1 MLLRSL
7 ELGDELEAISA
18 HEELAADNFTFL
30 LDYKSGMLW
39 SEYVAFIKHLKEGEQ
54 LPEGYVPSNFLV
66 ADQDSQIIGRTSIRY
81 ELNDFLFTRGGHI
94 GYAVRPAYRNK
105 GFAKEIL
112 QLSLIHLKDT
122 GVDKALVTC
131 NDDNSFSAK
140 VIEFCGGIMENKV
153 EYEEKVTR
161 RYWIDLNSI

>member
-7 ELGDELEAISA
+7 ELGDELEAIQA

-39 SEYVAFIKHLKEGEQ
+39 SEYVAFINHLKEGEQ

-81 ELNDFLFTRGGHI
+81 KLRNLF
-94 GYAVRPAYRNK
+94 
-105 GFAKEIL
+105 
-112 QLSLIHLKDT
+112 S
-122 GVDKALVTC
+122 
-131 NDDNSFSAK
+131 S
-140 VIEFCGGIMENKV
+140 
-153 EYEEKVTR
+153 
-161 RYWIDLNSI
+161 